1 MMNKTKFYATCPKTR
16 KEFVSKFRT
25 DAVFRSQAEFHG
37 FSVVGECVIFP
48 EGKVADAHVRQSCP
62 KNKGLTNSTPYD
74 TINLSKERKR

>member
-48 EGKVADAHVRQSCP
+48 EGKVADAHVR
-62 KNKGLTNSTPYD
+62 
-74 TINLSKERKR
+74 